1 MTGPSDAMVAV
12 SEEVIRLWGFDKEA
26 RGDETY
32 EDLVAERNEAE
43 SRLAKL
49 EQKADE
55 WSTKHAIPRGH
66 SHAISE
72 TAGMSHHQR
81 RAYLEAKRAEETEE
95 ADLLA
100 FGKEKAR
107 KGNPA
112 LGIPGREESDP
123 FFLSAA
129 SKYAEAE
136 RKRRAEAPSVASAPS
151 VATAVTSVAVA
162 VAVAVGGA
170 VGGAGTGSDAP
181 RWGRKISSTASA
193 PVSTAVA
200 ASDRPLPAALDA
212 LIKTLP
218 VCYKSLGGGRFTIEL
233 HRQKLRALCVAEGRD
248 VSAKEVE
255 EILRAEVSS
264 LCAVEEGSWGT
275 LCVLRI

>member
-1 MTGPSDAMVAV
+1 MVGAA
-12 SEEVIRLWGFDKEA
+12 EEVVRLWGFDKEA

-43 SRLAKL
+43 ARLAKL
-49 EQKADE
+49 ERKADE
-55 WSTKHAIPRGH
+55 WSTKHAVSAVPRGH
-66 SHAISE
+66 SHAVSE

-81 RAYLEAKRAEETEE
+81 RAYLEAKRLEEAEE

-129 SKYAEAE
+129 SKYAEVE
-136 RKRRAEAPSVASAPS
+136 RKRRAETPPVA
-151 VATAVTSVAVA
+151 AVA
-162 VAVAVGGA
+162 AVA

-181 RWGRKISSTASA
+181 RWGRKMSVSSAAPPSAAPPASC
-193 PVSTAVA
+193 PSNP
-200 ASDRPLPAALDA
+200 PLPAALDT
-212 LIKTLP
+212 LLKTLP
-218 VCYKSLGGGRFTIEL
+218 VCYKSLGGGRFAIEL
-233 HRQKLRALCVAEGRD
+233 HRQKLRALSVSEGRD
-248 VSAKEVE
+248 VPSKEVE

-264 LCAVEEGSWGT
+264 LCCAVEEGSWGT